1 MEGINKIEKK
11 SLVENDL
18 SVGKSINTVILAI
31 SMGVSGCALDAS
43 GTMVVSNGADGG
55 RGHTGG
61 VESGGNGNINQA
73 GNDNGGKGGVA
84 GIGGSVNA
92 GQGGE
97 VTGGQSST
105 GGIEN
110 IGGFATGGTE
120 TGGTGE
126 TGGNAGMAGSGGTI
140 DLPCSDATA
149 VVYPGSLNEYELIWY
164 DPAGDIHAE
173 TFNNS
178 SAERSAHTYLRADA
192 GSRLVAHFRPRTT
205 ANEGTESAFQA
216 KIEIGE
222 GCSLYCDARGMGET
236 EFLSYADMDSFRAVS
251 TGSMLELNY
260 SKYDLDASPATLTV
274 NTAEMLATYPNVH
287 SVVYRCIVQ
296 E

>member
-1 MEGINKIEKK
+1 MERINEIEKK
-11 SLVENDL
+11 SLLNNVL
-18 SVGKSINTVILAI
+18 SVGKSINKVVLAI

-43 GTMVVSNGADGG
+43 GTMVVSNDADGG
-55 RGHTGG
+55 RWQTGG
-61 VESGGNGNINQA
+61 VESGGNVNISQA
-73 GNDNGGKGGVA
+73 GNDNGGKGGIA
-84 GIGGSVNA
+84 GIGGSVNV

-110 IGGFATGGTE
+110 TGGFATGGTE
-120 TGGTGE
+120 TGGTGGTGE
-126 TGGNAGMAGSGGTI
+126 TGGNAGMAGSGGNV

-164 DPAGDIHAE
+164 DTAGDIHAE
-173 TFNNS
+173 TYNNS

-205 ANEGTESAFQA
+205 ANEGTESAFQV

-236 EFLSYADMDSFRAVS
+236 EFLSYADMDSFRTVS

-260 SKYDLDASPATLTV
+260 SKYDLDASPA
-274 NTAEMLATYPNVH
+274 
-287 SVVYRCIVQ
+287 
-296 E
+296 